1 MERLFNQYKE
11 KVVTHSNYS
20 GIVCGYDDSRFI
32 LAVETNNDKGIFFRR
47 LTKHDNAFILDEYKE
62 SKYRYVYEDERTIL
76 KQIRNNDNQNSTSNI

>member
-1 MERLFNQYKE
+1 MERLFSQYKE

-47 LTKHDNAFILDEYKE
+47 LTKHDNAFILDEYRD
-62 SKYRYVYEDERTIL
+62 SKYRYVYEDEREII
-76 KQIRNNDNQNSTSNI
+76 KQSENVRQSN